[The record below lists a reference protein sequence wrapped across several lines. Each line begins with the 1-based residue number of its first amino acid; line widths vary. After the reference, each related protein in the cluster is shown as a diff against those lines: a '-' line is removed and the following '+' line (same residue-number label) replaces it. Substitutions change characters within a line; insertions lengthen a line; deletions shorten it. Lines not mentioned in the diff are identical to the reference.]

1 MYRALYDFRSAEAN
15 SLAFAA
21 GEAFVILE
29 RSNQYWWL
37 ASKSSGDVGYV
48 PVTYIRRDETENKD
62 AVILSIDRAIEAIHN
77 IAMEHSGKYT
87 LEQREVLQKLIHH
100 RKETL
105 AKQGQAR
112 PSQRPTILTP
122 ASSEHK
128 LAERG
133 SARGSDSGGG
143 GAGTGTPSA
152 AGSLED
158 DELSP
163 YQVPP
168 QPRRAAPVVPAQ
180 PEKTR
185 SYPLEKLTDTNQN
198 GGVARKSQKSH
209 PAPAPPPSPSRSS
222 AASSASPAP
231 SPCATASICSS
242 SDVISRDAADEVARG
257 RGERVAPA
265 LAPALSDSSRWTA
278 GGSGGG
284 GTGPERPS
292 AGAHAVVSFSVG
304 GEAVE
309 RRLPSPPLRNS
320 ESLQG
325 GPAIPEAPTEPRPV
339 PARNAAASPPVGDIW
354 PTLSAFGD
362 SSSSSPPSSS
372 SSARAAPP
380 SGLPLSLASQRDSP
394 RPPPAPSEARRDNS
408 RLFPGVASAGNGAH
422 RGPAGLLAGLETRE
436 APPPPLPARVTA
448 AGAGVSSSTGRR
460 PHWNPPNFT
469 QLVQKLLSPERRKR
483 AACDDTQGSSLAGSS
498 IAPPSTRNAS
508 GFFPSIF
515 AASTAGAPASRA
527 RSRDRSFSLP
537 SDDDDGAAATATVAA
552 SPRREPERAS
562 QRHNGT
568 LFSEIAGR
576 DFPRVHA
583 KDVQSYKAAESDSS
597 DASGHSTGSN
607 SSRDGNEKVPA
618 DSRSDENS
626 CGDDDDDDDGGGTA
640 GTAGAAAPEPTPE
653 NMDAAVGPA
662 GGGRG
667 GDATVERLG
676 PGSPLAQRATPEVAA
691 ANGAESPLRRRDA
704 LLRRLDSPLK
714 RSESLF
720 DRLDSPVRSCGSP
733 VRCSDSPVHCADSPV
748 RFTDSPARCHG
759 SPAHRPGGSQA
770 QRPAFPAQA
779 TSGAGSPLRRRVESP
794 GQTTPAAS
802 PPVRGD
808 TSVNGASEPPLRSPP
823 PSSPPSQEVARAQVG
838 RRSPERAEPS
848 VAPSNNG
855 RARLSSVSPPS
866 PAAEDGGG
874 GGGGST
880 GAVPRT
886 MGVELTELVRRN
898 TGLSYELSRVAIG
911 TVVGHIRDTLPDTAD
926 IMEDI
931 LLSLLTQQDLQELPE
946 GLECQDVTRLNVIF
960 TDLARHKDDAQQ
972 RSWALHEDEAVI
984 SSYLQELLSILT
996 DANPDVSR
1004 RMCKRDDCEPV
1015 LSLVSYYQM
1024 EHRVSLRL
1032 LLLKVFGAMC
1042 SLDANIISAL
1052 LNSVLPMELA
1062 RDMQTDTKEHQKL
1075 CYSTLL
1081 LTMVFSMGEPLPYHH
1096 YDHLNES
1103 FMGFVLDVT
1112 ENGLPSDTSDQLPD
1126 LMVNLLLAFNLHF
1139 QVPSSNVIM
1148 ETLARRLNIKT
1159 FSEKLLLLL
1168 NRGEDPV
1175 DMFEHAPRPPHSV
1188 LKFLQDMFCE
1198 RETAA
1203 IFYHTDM
1210 LVMIDIIVR
1219 QLSDLSAGDK
1229 MRMEYLSLMLAIM
1242 RSTDYV
1248 QHSHRGGDLRACF
1261 RRIAAEEGGEGD
1273 QHCRMDRDI
1282 VCQICTEFPAFG
1294 ESA

>member
-112 PSQRPTILTP
+112 ASQRPTILTP

-185 SYPLEKLTDTNQN
+185 SYPLDKLTDTNQN
-198 GGVARKSQKSH
+198 
-209 PAPAPPPSPSRSS
+209 
-222 AASSASPAP
+222 
-231 SPCATASICSS
+231 
-242 SDVISRDAADEVARG
+242 
-257 RGERVAPA
+257 
-265 LAPALSDSSRWTA
+265 
-278 GGSGGG
+278 
-284 GTGPERPS
+284 
-292 AGAHAVVSFSVG
+292 
-304 GEAVE
+304 
-309 RRLPSPPLRNS
+309 
-320 ESLQG
+320 
-325 GPAIPEAPTEPRPV
+325 
-339 PARNAAASPPVGDIW
+339 
-354 PTLSAFGD
+354 
-362 SSSSSPPSSS
+362 
-372 SSARAAPP
+372 
-380 SGLPLSLASQRDSP
+380 
-394 RPPPAPSEARRDNS
+394 
-408 RLFPGVASAGNGAH
+408 
-422 RGPAGLLAGLETRE
+422 
-436 APPPPLPARVTA
+436 
-448 AGAGVSSSTGRR
+448 
-460 PHWNPPNFT
+460 
-469 QLVQKLLSPERRKR
+469 
-483 AACDDTQGSSLAGSS
+483 ACDDTQGNSLAGSS

-537 SDDDDGAAATATVAA
+537 SDDDDGAAAAATVAA

-626 CGDDDDDDDGGGTA
+626 CGDDDDDDGGGA
-640 GTAGAAAPEPTPE
+640 AGAAAPEPTPE

-667 GDATVERLG
+667 GDATEERLG
-676 PGSPLAQRATPEVAA
+676 PGSPLARRATPEVAAA

-733 VRCSDSPVHCADSPV
+733 VRCSDSPVRCADSPV

-779 TSGAGSPLRRRVESP
+779 TSGAGSPLRRSVESP

-808 TSVNGASEPPLRSPP
+808 TSVNGASEPPLGSPP
-823 PSSPPSQEVARAQVG
+823 PSSPPSHEVARAQVG

-848 VAPSNNG
+848 VAPSDSG

-874 GGGGST
+874 GGGGT

>member
-1 MYRALYDFRSAEAN
+1 L
-15 SLAFAA
+15 
-21 GEAFVILE
+21 
-29 RSNQYWWL
+29 Q
-37 ASKSSGDVGYV
+37 
-48 PVTYIRRDETENKD
+48 TENKD

-112 PSQRPTILTP
+112 ASQRPTILTP

-198 GGVARKSQKSH
+198 V
-209 PAPAPPPSPSRSS
+209 
-222 AASSASPAP
+222 
-231 SPCATASICSS
+231 
-242 SDVISRDAADEVARG
+242 
-257 RGERVAPA
+257 
-265 LAPALSDSSRWTA
+265 
-278 GGSGGG
+278 
-284 GTGPERPS
+284 
-292 AGAHAVVSFSVG
+292 
-304 GEAVE
+304 
-309 RRLPSPPLRNS
+309 
-320 ESLQG
+320 
-325 GPAIPEAPTEPRPV
+325 
-339 PARNAAASPPVGDIW
+339 
-354 PTLSAFGD
+354 SAFGD

-448 AGAGVSSSTGRR
+448 AGARVSSSTGRR
-460 PHWNPPNFT
+460 QQRNPPNFT
-469 QLVQKLLSPERRKR
+469 QLVQKL
-483 AACDDTQGSSLAGSS
+483 
-498 IAPPSTRNAS
+498 
-508 GFFPSIF
+508 
-515 AASTAGAPASRA
+515 
-527 RSRDRSFSLP
+527 
-537 SDDDDGAAATATVAA
+537 
-552 SPRREPERAS
+552 
-562 QRHNGT
+562 H
-568 LFSEIAGR
+568 
-576 DFPRVHA
+576 
-583 KDVQSYKAAESDSS
+583 
-597 DASGHSTGSN
+597 
-607 SSRDGNEKVPA
+607 
-618 DSRSDENS
+618 
-626 CGDDDDDDDGGGTA
+626 
-640 GTAGAAAPEPTPE
+640 
-653 NMDAAVGPA
+653 
-662 GGGRG
+662 
-667 GDATVERLG
+667 
-676 PGSPLAQRATPEVAA
+676 
-691 ANGAESPLRRRDA
+691 
-704 LLRRLDSPLK
+704 
-714 RSESLF
+714 
-720 DRLDSPVRSCGSP
+720 
-733 VRCSDSPVHCADSPV
+733 
-748 RFTDSPARCHG
+748 
-759 SPAHRPGGSQA
+759 
-770 QRPAFPAQA
+770 
-779 TSGAGSPLRRRVESP
+779 
-794 GQTTPAAS
+794 
-802 PPVRGD
+802 
-808 TSVNGASEPPLRSPP
+808 
-823 PSSPPSQEVARAQVG
+823 
-838 RRSPERAEPS
+838 
-848 VAPSNNG
+848 G

-931 LLSLLTQQDLQELPE
+931 LLSLLTQQVGGQELPE

-1062 RDMQTDTKEHQKL
+1062 RDMQTDTK
-1075 CYSTLL
+1075 
-1081 LTMVFSMGEPLPYHH
+1081 
-1096 YDHLNES
+1096 
-1103 FMGFVLDVT
+1103 
-1112 ENGLPSDTSDQLPD
+1112 
-1126 LMVNLLLAFNLHF
+1126 
-1139 QVPSSNVIM
+1139 
-1148 ETLARRLNIKT
+1148 
-1159 FSEKLLLLL
+1159 
-1168 NRGEDPV
+1168 
-1175 DMFEHAPRPPHSV
+1175 
-1188 LKFLQDMFCE
+1188 
-1198 RETAA
+1198 
-1203 IFYHTDM
+1203 
-1210 LVMIDIIVR
+1210 
-1219 QLSDLSAGDK
+1219 
-1229 MRMEYLSLMLAIM
+1229 
-1242 RSTDYV
+1242 
-1248 QHSHRGGDLRACF
+1248 
-1261 RRIAAEEGGEGD
+1261 
-1273 QHCRMDRDI
+1273 
-1282 VCQICTEFPAFG
+1282 
-1294 ESA
+1294 

>member
-112 PSQRPTILTP
+112 ASQRPTILTP

-185 SYPLEKLTDTNQN
+185 SYPLDKLTDTNQN
-198 GGVARKSQKSH
+198 
-209 PAPAPPPSPSRSS
+209 
-222 AASSASPAP
+222 
-231 SPCATASICSS
+231 
-242 SDVISRDAADEVARG
+242 
-257 RGERVAPA
+257 
-265 LAPALSDSSRWTA
+265 
-278 GGSGGG
+278 
-284 GTGPERPS
+284 
-292 AGAHAVVSFSVG
+292 
-304 GEAVE
+304 
-309 RRLPSPPLRNS
+309 
-320 ESLQG
+320 
-325 GPAIPEAPTEPRPV
+325 
-339 PARNAAASPPVGDIW
+339 
-354 PTLSAFGD
+354 
-362 SSSSSPPSSS
+362 
-372 SSARAAPP
+372 
-380 SGLPLSLASQRDSP
+380 
-394 RPPPAPSEARRDNS
+394 
-408 RLFPGVASAGNGAH
+408 
-422 RGPAGLLAGLETRE
+422 
-436 APPPPLPARVTA
+436 
-448 AGAGVSSSTGRR
+448 
-460 PHWNPPNFT
+460 
-469 QLVQKLLSPERRKR
+469 
-483 AACDDTQGSSLAGSS
+483 ACDDTQGNSLAGSS

-537 SDDDDGAAATATVAA
+537 SDDDDGAAAAATVAA
-552 SPRREPERAS
+552 SPRREQERAS

-626 CGDDDDDDDGGGTA
+626 CGDDDDDDDGGGA
-640 GTAGAAAPEPTPE
+640 AGAAAPEPTPE

-667 GDATVERLG
+667 GDATEERLG
-676 PGSPLAQRATPEVAA
+676 PGSPLARHATPEVAA

-733 VRCSDSPVHCADSPV
+733 VRCADSPV

-779 TSGAGSPLRRRVESP
+779 TSGAGSPLRRSVESP

-808 TSVNGASEPPLRSPP
+808 ASVNGASEPPLGSPP
-823 PSSPPSQEVARAQVG
+823 PSSPPSHEVARAQVG

-848 VAPSNNG
+848 VAPSDNG

-874 GGGGST
+874 GGGGT

-931 LLSLLTQQDLQELPE
+931 LLSLLTQQAEEEEEEKAPSEADLQELPE

-1273 QHCRMDRDI
+1273 QHCCMDRDI

>member
-112 PSQRPTILTP
+112 ASQRPTILTP

-185 SYPLEKLTDTNQN
+185 SYPLDKLTDTNQN

-222 AASSASPAP
+222 ATSSASPAP

-265 LAPALSDSSRWTA
+265 FSDGSRWTA
-278 GGSGGG
+278 GGSSGD

-292 AGAHAVVSFSVG
+292 AGVSAVASVSFSVG

-339 PARNAAASPPVGDIW
+339 PARNAAASPPAGDVW

-372 SSARAAPP
+372 STRAVPP
-380 SGLPLSLASQRDSP
+380 SGLPPSLASQRDSP

-408 RLFPGVASAGNGAH
+408 RLFPGVASAGNGAR
-422 RGPAGLLAGLETRE
+422 RGPAGLLVGLEMRE

-448 AGAGVSSSTGRR
+448 AGGAGVSGSTGRR

-483 AACDDTQGSSLAGSS
+483 AA
-498 IAPPSTRNAS
+498 
-508 GFFPSIF
+508 
-515 AASTAGAPASRA
+515 
-527 RSRDRSFSLP
+527 
-537 SDDDDGAAATATVAA
+537 
-552 SPRREPERAS
+552 
-562 QRHNGT
+562 
-568 LFSEIAGR
+568 
-576 DFPRVHA
+576 
-583 KDVQSYKAAESDSS
+583 
-597 DASGHSTGSN
+597 
-607 SSRDGNEKVPA
+607 
-618 DSRSDENS
+618 
-626 CGDDDDDDDGGGTA
+626 
-640 GTAGAAAPEPTPE
+640 
-653 NMDAAVGPA
+653 
-662 GGGRG
+662 
-667 GDATVERLG
+667 
-676 PGSPLAQRATPEVAA
+676 
-691 ANGAESPLRRRDA
+691 
-704 LLRRLDSPLK
+704 
-714 RSESLF
+714 
-720 DRLDSPVRSCGSP
+720 
-733 VRCSDSPVHCADSPV
+733 
-748 RFTDSPARCHG
+748 
-759 SPAHRPGGSQA
+759 
-770 QRPAFPAQA
+770 
-779 TSGAGSPLRRRVESP
+779 
-794 GQTTPAAS
+794 
-802 PPVRGD
+802 
-808 TSVNGASEPPLRSPP
+808 
-823 PSSPPSQEVARAQVG
+823 
-838 RRSPERAEPS
+838 
-848 VAPSNNG
+848 
-855 RARLSSVSPPS
+855 
-866 PAAEDGGG
+866 EDGGG
-874 GGGGST
+874 GGGGT

-931 LLSLLTQQDLQELPE
+931 LLSLLTQQAEEEEEEKAPSEADLQELPE